1 MWSSLALKKPR
12 ASVGSSSCLGDC
24 HTGDQPAPKT
34 QMDKGMFSTGGD
46 RTGPGL
52 HGFRPCFPC
61 HLQSFFWIH
70 DVLSLLELLLMKLVI
85 SFLRLLS
92 SQLKFMKVKSWW
104 QRSKHQFYCKL
115 QWHWDFSLGSSEGD
129 WDVSQSFL
137 PINSVRPAGMTHL
150 SFSVPK

>member
-1 MWSSLALKKPR
+1 MCGYVEQLSPKGAQGFSGA
-12 ASVGSSSCLGDC
+12 GSCLDDC

-70 DVLSLLELLLMKLVI
+70 DVLSLLEMLLMKLAI
-85 SFLRLLS
+85 SFLRLLY
-92 SQLKFMKVKSWW
+92 SQLKFMEAREASTSFTVNLSGIGISALAPQK
-104 QRSKHQFYCKL
+104 RIGMFPNPFYPSAPSDL
-115 QWHWDFSLGSSEGD
+115 L
-129 WDVSQSFL
+129 
-137 PINSVRPAGMTHL
+137 A
-150 SFSVPK
+150 

>member
-92 SQLKFMKVKSWW
+92 SQLKFMEVKSWW
-104 QRSKHQFYCKL
+104 
-115 QWHWDFSLGSSEGD
+115 
-129 WDVSQSFL
+129 
-137 PINSVRPAGMTHL
+137 
-150 SFSVPK
+150 